1 MRCGRTHRA
10 GGRTHTR
17 AQRQGGA
24 RRRCMGAA
32 LTVQRAAG
40 SSNVTSGVQQA
51 ASTPP
56 PRYIL
61 ATIFSCWA
69 AREHDTAHVLPP
81 RKRRFSA
88 TLKAHAAPPLRCY
101 RLVHHLCASSPAPTA
116 AARRPAGARGRALQA
131 RGGGRARGARGD
143 PPQMLLD
150 AGVAAAGSDTGGG
163 ALVSAP
169 RRMLPHARRAR
180 RVSRSLQQVGRGGRA
195 VRARGRAGGRAHTH
209 MHTWRPRARRACRR
223 PHRDSAPW
231 SLVSQ
236 YSSTPAGPPRR
247 PPSLHTE
254 PDLQE
259 RVAACLLHATAACA
273 GSCAQRAQHRYRTA
287 HRIRTLPYLVP

>member
-1 MRCGRTHRA
+1 
-10 GGRTHTR
+10 
-17 AQRQGGA
+17 
-24 RRRCMGAA
+24 MGAA

-195 VRARGRAGGRAHTH
+195 VRARAGAHTH
-209 MHTWRPRARRACRR
+209 TCTCTPGAREQGVRAADRTEIARHGLWSASI
-223 PHRDSAPW
+223 PQLLQAPPAVHRHCTR
-231 SLVSQ
+231 SLICKKGWL
-236 YSSTPAGPPRR
+236 PA
-247 PPSLHTE
+247 
-254 PDLQE
+254 
-259 RVAACLLHATAACA
+259 
-273 GSCAQRAQHRYRTA
+273 SCMPLQRAQDRVRSVHSIAIAQLTA
-287 HRIRTLPYLVP
+287 SARFRRPCTLVTFAGATADGSRDSSGPGPTRS